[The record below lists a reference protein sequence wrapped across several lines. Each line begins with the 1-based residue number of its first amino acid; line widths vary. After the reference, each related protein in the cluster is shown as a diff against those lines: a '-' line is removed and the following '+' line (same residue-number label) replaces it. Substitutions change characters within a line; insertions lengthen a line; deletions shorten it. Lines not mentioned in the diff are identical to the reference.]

1 MTKVMWIGKKEEINP
16 MWILYDNESTIDI
29 IKNKEMITNIQNT
42 KNPIAPTGIGGEPIK
57 VTLEGDL
64 LGYGTVFHHPRIAA
78 NILSFFRMAKRF
90 KVKYDN
96 MMKDA
101 FEITCN
107 DGSKLEFIPLEEG
120 LYHYDFNLSIKRK
133 LEMEKKNEKVMVI
146 NTVENT
152 KRNFMKKELEKA
164 DQARRLYV
172 IVGRPSRKAF
182 EEMIKAGKI
191 INNAVTVQDYRNALE
206 IYGIDLGILK
216 GKTVRS
222 KPEEIKNPI
231 YGRA

>member
-1 MTKVMWIGKKEEINP
+1 
-16 MWILYDNESTIDI
+16 
-29 IKNKEMITNIQNT
+29 MITNIRNT

-101 FEITCN
+101 FEITRN

-146 NTVENT
+146 NTVENI

-216 GKTVRS
+216 GKTFRS

>member
-1 MTKVMWIGKKEEINP
+1 MWIGKKEEINP